1 MKTDAKMFTRLI
13 RWSEEDGL
21 FVGSLP
27 EIAPECCHGQS
38 VAEVAA
44 LLDEIAEDSLQACL
58 EHGIPFDRPGSAM
71 VIVPQAARN
80 SDTAAQVREL
90 RHSLQLSQG
99 DFAAA
104 LGISKSTLSK
114 WESGERRPDA
124 AAAKLLRI
132 LKQQPGCITV

>member
-1 MKTDAKMFTRLI
+1 MQIDSKMFTRII

-27 EIAPECCHGQS
+27 EIAPECCHGHS

-44 LLDEIAEDSLQACL
+44 LLDEIAEDSLQVCRANN
-58 EHGIPFDRPGSAM
+58 IPFDRPGSAM
-71 VIVPQAARN
+71 VIVPQVARN

-104 LGISKSTLSK
+104 LGVSKSTLSK

-132 LKQQPGCITV
+132 LKQQPGCITA

>member
-1 MKTDAKMFTRLI
+1 MQIDSKMFTRII

-44 LLDEIAEDSLQACL
+44 LLDEIAEDSLQVCQ
-58 EHGIPFDRPGSAM
+58 ENNIPFDRPGSAM
-71 VIVPQAARN
+71 VIVPQEARN
-80 SDTAAQVREL
+80 ADTAAQVREL
-90 RHSLQLSQG
+90 RHCLQLSQG

-114 WESGERRPDA
+114 WETGERRPDA

-132 LKQQPGCITV
+132 LKQQPGCITA

>member
-1 MKTDAKMFTRLI
+1 M
-13 RWSEEDGL
+13 
-21 FVGSLP
+21 
-27 EIAPECCHGQS
+27 
-38 VAEVAA
+38 
-44 LLDEIAEDSLQACL
+44 
-58 EHGIPFDRPGSAM
+58 
-71 VIVPQAARN
+71 
-80 SDTAAQVREL
+80 REL

-132 LKQQPGCITV
+132 LKQQPGCITA